1 MQTYTIVVC
10 DHIHQKG
17 LDLLEAHPDITLI
30 NAADEPKEKLIR
42 EIIPKADVA
51 ITRSSTDVDSFFLEH
66 ATRMKALV
74 RAGVG
79 VDNVDIPGCSKQGIV
94 VMNVPTANTIAAVEM
109 TMTHMLSCVRQF
121 PYAHNNLK
129 QDRVWRRQDWYGT
142 ELKDKKLGVIGFGN
156 IGSRVAVRA
165 KAFEMDVITY
175 DPYIDPTKATDLDI
189 AYTTDFDEILSCDI
203 ITIHTPKNDET
214 IDMIT
219 AKEIAKMKDG
229 VILINVARG
238 GLYNEQDLYDA
249 LKSGK
254 VAMAGI
260 DVFTKEPATD
270 NPLLDLD
277 NVTVTPH
284 LGANTRESQQNIA
297 IQSAENAIAAA
308 KGISYP
314 NALNLPIKESELPD
328 FVRPYLELA
337 QKIGY
342 MSAQLTSSGIKSLKI
357 KTEGPISDYLDS
369 LATFTAVGVLRSALT
384 EDEVNYVNAEYIA
397 KEREMEIAK
406 EQHPNTSGFKNLLT
420 VKLGT
425 QNGNV
430 LRISGTVFEES
441 QQRIVDVDGY
451 TLDLEPKGRLI
462 LFKNN
467 DQPGVIGDVGR
478 IIAEHN
484 INISDFRLG
493 RDGKGQAMA
502 VVRVDDEV
510 TPDLIEELG
519 KLEACISVR
528 YANV

>member
-1 MQTYTIVVC
+1 MQKFTIVVC

-17 LDLLEAHPDITLI
+17 LDLLEAHPDIHMI
-30 NAADEPKEKLIR
+30 NAANEPKETLI
-42 EIIPKADVA
+42 ETIIPQADVA
-51 ITRSSTDVDSFFLEH
+51 ITRSSTDVDQYFLDH
-66 ATRMKALV
+66 AEKMTALI

-109 TMTHMLSCVRQF
+109 TMAHMLSCVRQF
-121 PYAHNNLK
+121 PYAHNRLK

-156 IGSRVAVRA
+156 IGSRVAKRA

-175 DPYIDPTKATDLDI
+175 DPYIDPTRATDLDI
-189 AYTTDFDEILSCDI
+189 AYTTDFADILACDI
-203 ITIHTPKNDET
+203 ITIHTPKTEET

-219 AKEIAKMKDG
+219 AKEIARMKDG

-238 GLYNEQDLYDA
+238 GLYNEKDLYDA

-260 DVFTKEPATD
+260 DVFDKEPATD

-277 NVTVTPH
+277 TVTVTPH

-297 IQSAENAIAAA
+297 VQAAENAIAAA

-314 NALNLPIKESELPD
+314 NAMNLPIKESELPD
-328 FVRPYLELA
+328 FVRTYLEMA
-337 QKIGY
+337 QKIGH
-342 MSAQLTSSGIKSLKI
+342 MSAQLTSSGIKTLKVS
-357 KTEGPISDYLDS
+357 TEGPISDYIDS
-369 LATFTAVGVLRSALT
+369 LSTFTSVGALSAIL
-384 EDEVNYVNAEYIA
+384 EENEINYVNAEYIA
-397 KEREMEIAK
+397 KERGLEIVK
-406 EQHPNTSGFKNLLT
+406 EQLPNTSGFKNLLT
-420 VKLGT
+420 VRLST
-425 QNGNV
+425 QNGSV
-430 LRISGTVFEES
+430 LKISSTVFEES
-441 QQRIVDVDGY
+441 QQRIVDIDGY

-478 IIAEHN
+478 IIAEHA

-493 RDGKGQAMA
+493 RDDKGQALA

-510 TPDLIEELG
+510 TPDLLKELEELD
-519 KLEACISVR
+519 ACISVR
-528 YANV
+528 SAEL

>member
-42 EIIPKADVA
+42 EIIPQADVA
-51 ITRSSTDVDSFFLEH
+51 ITRSSTDVDGFFLEN

-129 QDRVWRRQDWYGT
+129 QDRIWRRQDWYGT
-142 ELKDKKLGVIGFGN
+142 ELKGKKLGVIGFGN

-165 KAFEMDVITY
+165 RAFEMDVITY

-203 ITIHTPKNDET
+203 ITIHTPKNEET
-214 IDMIT
+214 INMIT
-219 AKEIAKMKDG
+219 AKEIARMKDG
-229 VILINVARG
+229 VVLINVARG

-260 DVFTKEPATD
+260 DVFDKEPATD

-277 NVTVTPH
+277 NITVTPH

-297 IQSAENAIAAA
+297 IQAAENAIAAA
-308 KGISYP
+308 KGVSYP

-342 MSAQLTSSGIKSLKI
+342 MSAQLTSSGIKSLKVS
-357 KTEGPISDYLDS
+357 TEGPISDYIDS
-369 LATFTAVGVLRSALT
+369 LATFATVGALRSALT

-510 TPDLIEELG
+510 TPDLISELG

>member
-1 MQTYTIVVC
+1 MKKYTIVVC

-17 LDLLEAHPDITLI
+17 LDLLEAHPEIELI
-30 NAADEPKEKLIR
+30 YAADEPKDKLI
-42 EIIPKADVA
+42 EEFIPLADVA
-51 ITRSSTDVDSFFLEH
+51 ITRSSTDVDENFLKH
-66 ATRMKALV
+66 ATKMSALV

-79 VDNVDIPGCSKQGIV
+79 VDNVDIPACSKQGIV

-142 ELKDKKLGVIGFGN
+142 ELKGKRLGVIGFGN
-156 IGSRVAVRA
+156 IGSRVAKRA
-165 KAFEMDVITY
+165 QSFEMEIVAY
-175 DPYIDPTKATDLDI
+175 DPYIDPTKVTDLDMT
-189 AYTTDFDEILSCDI
+189 YTTDFDDILACDI
-203 ITIHTPKNDET
+203 ITIHTPKNEET

-219 AKEIAKMKDG
+219 ASEIAKMKDG

-238 GLYNEQDLYDA
+238 GLYNEKDLYDA

-260 DVFTKEPATD
+260 DVFSKEPATD

-328 FVRPYLELA
+328 LVRPYLELS
-337 QKIGY
+337 QKIGH
-342 MSAQLTSSGIKSLKI
+342 MGAQLTSSGIKSLKVS
-357 KTEGPISDYLDS
+357 TEGPVSDYIDS
-369 LATFTAVGVLRSALT
+369 LTTFAAVGALKSALS
-384 EDEVNYVNAEYIA
+384 EDEVNYVNVEYIA
-397 KEREMEIAK
+397 KERDMDILK
-406 EQHPNTSGFKNLLT
+406 EQLPNTSGFKNLLT
-420 VKLGT
+420 VKLST
-425 QNGNV
+425 NNGNT
-430 LRISGTVFEES
+430 LRISGTVFEDS
-441 QQRIVDVDGY
+441 QQRVVDIDGY

-478 IIAEHN
+478 IIAEHS

-502 VVRVDDEV
+502 VVRVDDDV
-510 TPDLIEELG
+510 PQDLLDELAR
-519 KLEACISVR
+519 LEACISVR
-528 YANV
+528 YANI